1 MGRELDLLLCTAL
14 VSSEC
19 TGVWVFCPQ
28 VFASCLLYWVS
39 QEMGNPIYEGL
50 IASRPGIKRKA
61 QPSTESYSVEPC
73 PGLEFMCLHWPSSL

>member
-1 MGRELDLLLCTAL
+1 MGRKLDLLPCITL

-28 VFASCLLYWVS
+28 VFASCLLFWLS

-50 IASRPGIKRKA
+50 MVSRPSIK
-61 QPSTESYSVEPC
+61 TESYPLKLC